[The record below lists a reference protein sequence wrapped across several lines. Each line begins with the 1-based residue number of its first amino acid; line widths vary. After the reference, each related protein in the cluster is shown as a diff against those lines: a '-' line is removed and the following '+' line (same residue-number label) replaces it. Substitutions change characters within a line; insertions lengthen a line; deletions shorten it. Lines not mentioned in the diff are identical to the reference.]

1 MYEIDVVLLYLLYP
15 CELLFVY
22 CEIIATFNELILY
35 ITFKIILVY
44 SIINKKEYIILDY
57 CKTNYLSS
65 TLYYFANMY

>member
-22 CEIIATFNELILY
+22 CEIIAAFNEFILY

-44 SIINKKEYIILDY
+44 SIIIIKEYIILDY

-65 TLYYFANMY
+65 TLFYLANMY